1 MIKVQILMSTYNGEK
16 YLREQL
22 DSILSQ
28 KTKLGKKRI
37 SFSLLIRDDGS
48 TDSTGKILEE
58 YADKFPGITYFQE
71 ENIGA
76 CRSFFRLLQKAD
88 HNMDYIA
95 FSDQDDVW
103 NENKLRRAVRGLKK
117 YQAIPAMYAGDM
129 EIVDHHLNLLKVSS
143 NVTKRFRPSF
153 GNALVENIC
162 TGATI
167 VINHVL
173 YRFIAEKIPKRAY
186 MHDWWLYMAA
196 SCFGKVLYDRK
207 PYMKYRQ
214 HEENTV
220 GSAVGYGQLIKKRIE
235 NFQSLQQYVPEQI
248 AEFLKL
254 FELPEDKKKLAEVML
269 IEKGRY
275 LKRMKIFDCRE
286 IRRRRPMDTVCYK
299 IMYLFWK

>member
-1 MIKVQILMSTYNGEK
+1 MKVQILMSTYNGGK

-28 KTKLGKKRI
+28 KTRLGKKRL

-48 TDSTGKILEE
+48 TDSTRKILEE

-71 ENIGA
+71 ENVGA

-88 HNMDYIA
+88 RDADYIA

-117 YQAIPAMYAGDM
+117 YQGQPAMYAGDM
-129 EIVDHHLNLLKVSS
+129 EIVDSSLNTLKISS

-167 VINHVL
+167 VINHAL
-173 YRFIAEKIPKRAY
+173 YQFIAGKIPEKAY

-196 SCFGKVLYDRK
+196 SCFGKVIYDRK

-220 GSAVGYGQLIKKRIE
+220 GSAVSSRQLIKKRIE

-248 AEFLKL
+248 AEFSEL
-254 FELPEDKKKLAEVML
+254 FELPEDKKKLADLML

-275 LKRMKIFDCRE
+275 LKRMKIFCCWE
-286 IRRRRPMDTVCYK
+286 IRRRRLADTVFYK
-299 IMYLFWK
+299 ILYLFWK